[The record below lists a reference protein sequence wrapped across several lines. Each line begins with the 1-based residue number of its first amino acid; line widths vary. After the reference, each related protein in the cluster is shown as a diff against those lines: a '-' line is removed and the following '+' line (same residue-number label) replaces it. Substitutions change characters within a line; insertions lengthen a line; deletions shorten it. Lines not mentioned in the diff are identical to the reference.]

1 MDLKAMIKDLQ
12 ENTALFVALYTALLA
27 LLSIFLSVQEYYR
40 RKAYYD
46 YFGVE
51 DRFRP
56 GMRSGFHPQYLTF
69 AVLNIVIVTLAAVIL
84 FGVLDIQ
91 NKGGLIHL
99 AVFGGIAAVWAVS
112 YAICWVIYL
121 MGQRSRIPDKD
132 WAEVRRDYGA
142 ASTLYGRLKSAQWT
156 IAAAIVFLSYYPT
169 KWLSWVFAP
178 TLLVWAVLV
187 FYLGEYFIVQKMIPH
202 HVRQFMAWKNGERM
216 YILLCS
222 DKLYYCVRAEQ
233 KEDRLDI
240 FPDDV
245 LLLER
250 EEADRSFHRIRF
262 TDFQVIQR

>member
-1 MDLKAMIKDLQ
+1 MNIKKPHRGSAPAPDHI
-12 ENTALFVALYTALLA
+12 
-27 LLSIFLSVQEYYR
+27 LLSICGDAKTS
-40 RKAYYD
+40 
-46 YFGVE
+46 
-51 DRFRP
+51 
-56 GMRSGFHPQYLTF
+56 M
-69 AVLNIVIVTLAAVIL
+69 
-84 FGVLDIQ
+84 
-91 NKGGLIHL
+91 
-99 AVFGGIAAVWAVS
+99 AVS
-112 YAICWVIYL
+112 WRTDCTVTQ
-121 MGQRSRIPDKD
+121 G

-222 DKLYYCVRAEQ
+222 DKLYYCVRAER

-262 TDFQVIQR
+262 TDFKVIQR